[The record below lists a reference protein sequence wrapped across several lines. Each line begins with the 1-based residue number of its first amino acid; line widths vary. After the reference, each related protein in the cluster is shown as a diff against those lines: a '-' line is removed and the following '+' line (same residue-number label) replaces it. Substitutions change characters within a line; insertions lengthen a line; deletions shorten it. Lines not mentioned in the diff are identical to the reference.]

1 LAKTIKKENIER
13 ILHHPSIL
21 KGIVIMAIPVFLN
34 NILKSLHDL
43 VDAIFISRM
52 DAPSQSIL
60 DAGLAAVNIH
70 WPVFSFFMALGTGL
84 SVATIAMLSQ
94 YVGLNRKDLA
104 RGYASKLVL
113 LSVVL
118 ALVVTLIFF
127 LTSDQVV
134 GYNLF
139 AYLMGAR
146 DEALVFAG
154 RYFRIRS
161 YEFVFVF
168 VFVVYTAI
176 RQATGETLFPVILNI
191 IAILINIVL
200 TWYFIIILKMGVEGA
215 AYATLIAHILPMPII
230 IYDLFKSKKHL
241 TISFNDMKFNIATL
255 SEMNRFAVPAAI
267 GQAISSLGFMVVQSV
282 IIRYG
287 NYVSAGFSV
296 GNRISS
302 LLLNPVVAISSVT
315 AAFIGLNIGHAQPE
329 RAHKSYQIAKYM
341 SLAISVFGAALIIP
355 FRFSIIELI
364 LGTNESEAY
373 QIAGIYTVWVLL
385 TQPFMALFQSY
396 VTLFNG
402 SGHSHYTLKMAML
415 RLWGIRV
422 PLVLLAVFLLPK
434 DDYRGVFWAMMLS
447 NIVIIFYGHH
457 LKKNINYEVQVRI

>member
-1 LAKTIKKENIER
+1 MAKTIKKENIER
-13 ILHHPSIL
+13 ILYHPSIL

-52 DAPSQSIL
+52 DAPSQATL

-70 WPVFSFFMALGTGL
+70 WPVFAFFMALATGL
-84 SVATIAMLSQ
+84 SVATVAMLSQ
-94 YVGLNRKDLA
+94 YVGLNRRDLA
-104 RGYASKLVL
+104 KSYASKLIL
-113 LSVVL
+113 LSIIL
-118 ALVVTLIFF
+118 ATMVMAIFM
-127 LTSDQVV
+127 LTSDQVL

-154 RYFRIRS
+154 LYFRIRS
-161 YEFVFVF
+161 YEFIFVF
-168 VFVVYTAI
+168 IFVVYTAI
-176 RQATGETLFPVILNI
+176 RQSTGETLFPVVLNI
-191 IAILINIVL
+191 IGIIINMIL
-200 TWYFIIILKMGVEGA
+200 TWYFIKILGMGVEGA
-215 AYATLIAHILPMPII
+215 AYATLIAQIAPMPII

-241 TISFNDMKFNIATL
+241 TISI
-255 SEMNRFAVPAAI
+255 SEMKVSLEPFKEMKRFIIPAAI

-287 NYVSAGFSV
+287 NHVSAGFSV

-315 AAFIGLNIGHAQPE
+315 AAFIGLNIGHAQPL
-329 RAHKSYQIAKYM
+329 RAKKSYDIAKYL
-341 SLAISVFGAALIIP
+341 SLGISVIGAMLIIP

-364 LGTNESEAY
+364 LGTNASEAY

-422 PLVLLAVFLLPK
+422 PLVILSIILLPV

-447 NIVIIFYGHH
+447 NILIIFYGHH
-457 LKKNINYEVQVRI
+457 LKKNINYEVQVKI